1 MRPTPGEVT
10 DLLEQVNRGDDGA
23 LDRLAP
29 IVYDELRRLAAS
41 YLNRE
46 RADHTLQATA
56 LVHEAWMRLT
66 NQREASWES
75 RGHFLAIAAT
85 AMRRILANHAR
96 DRGRLKRGGDAV
108 RVPIAEALDAADER
122 GVDLAALDEA
132 LERLAAPDP
141 RKARVVELR
150 FYAGLTTE
158 QAASA
163 LGVSTPTVKRDWDF
177 ARTWLMREMGG
188 DADA

>member
-1 MRPTPGEVT
+1 VRPTPGEVT

-108 RVPIAEALDAADER
+108 RVPIDEALDAADER

-132 LERLAAPDP
+132 LERLAALDP